1 MKNFTLFT
9 ILYVILAFVEL
20 YSEIAP
26 ERALHLA
33 SKPLLV
39 LLVGVIFLTSTR
51 GSNHP
56 AKKFVLLGL
65 LFSWFGDVLLMFKQE
80 FSGSFVSG
88 LGAFLIAHIFYII
101 AYRQGSGGKFTLSYF
116 MVVPII
122 GYGVVLFSVLAPY
135 LGSMLLPVAVYSI
148 VLLGMLVAALERDGR
163 ASQESF
169 WWVVAGAVCFVGSDS
184 ILAWHSFVTPSA
196 AARVCLMTLYIAA
209 QYAIARGMARHINK
223 KIENDSLPV

>member
-1 MKNFTLFT
+1 MKNFTLFPV
-9 ILYVILAFVEL
+9 LYLIIALVEL
-20 YSEIAP
+20 YSEITS

-56 AKKFVLLGL
+56 AKKFVLWGL

-116 MVVPII
+116 VFVPII

-135 LGSMLLPVAVYSI
+135 LGTMLLPVAIYSI
-148 VLLGMLVAALERDGR
+148 VLLGMLVAALERGGR
-163 ASQESF
+163 TSQESF

-184 ILAWHSFVTPSA
+184 ILAWHSFVEPSVV
-196 AARVCLMTLYIAA
+196 ARVSLMALYIAA
-209 QYAIARGMARHINK
+209 QYAIARGMALHIS
-223 KIENDSLPV
+223 NDVKPR